1 MSAEQENRDKF
12 IKWLNNKTVLMD
24 VDTVEKACL
33 SGLQGIG
40 VTVST
45 IFDEMEPINIRLM
58 ASGLVI
64 KREQCK
70 IAEFG
75 QYSQAILFLVA
86 YAEFLEHRES
96 PVDPAHAA
104 GSDKTKDSLAVAYYL
119 SRVNMKAVHDLGYRS
134 FSEAFNKLAEI
145 LGQKP
150 STIKNM
156 RDEFDPYFDNG
167 RVGWYQRQLRA
178 SRKEIFEKFKDIS
191 DEALADV
198 VKTIL
203 SSYGNASSK
212 KSDPKKHKTIKIKNS
227 GMKEIKAGKR

>member
-1 MSAEQENRDKF
+1 MSVKQENRDKF
-12 IKWLNNKTVLMD
+12 IKWLSNKTVLKDMD
-24 VDTVEKACL
+24 TIERACL

-40 VTVST
+40 ITVST
-45 IFDEMEPINIRLM
+45 IFDEMEPIKIRLM
-58 ASGLVI
+58 ASDLVI

-96 PVDPAHAA
+96 PVVPVHEA
-104 GSDKTKDSLAVAYYL
+104 GSNKTKDSLAVAYYL
-119 SRVNMKAVHDLGYRS
+119 SRVNMKAVHDLGYKS

-150 STIKNM
+150 ATIKNM
-156 RDEFDPYFDNG
+156 RDEFDPYFENG

-178 SRKEIFEKFKDIS
+178 SRKEIFEMFKDVS
-191 DEALADV
+191 DAALADV
-198 VKTIL
+198 VKNIL
-203 SSYGNASSK
+203 SSYVNTSEKENEPPA
-212 KSDPKKHKTIKIKNS
+212 HKTIKIKAT
-227 GMKEIKAGKR
+227 GMREIKTRKQ